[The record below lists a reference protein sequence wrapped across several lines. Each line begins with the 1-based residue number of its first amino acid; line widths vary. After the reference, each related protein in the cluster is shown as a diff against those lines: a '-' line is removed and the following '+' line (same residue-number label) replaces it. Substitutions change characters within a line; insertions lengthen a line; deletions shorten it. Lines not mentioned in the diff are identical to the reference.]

1 MSNKSVGAEK
11 VIEAGTSPI
20 SQDRIGDS
28 HFAILDDPGFHG
40 LTLYEK
46 KALLVNREL
55 DAHGMGKYQ
64 WWIFFLCGFGY
75 FLVGAIRT
83 SIKSCAYLIWFPR
96 T

>member
-1 MSNKSVGAEK
+1 MSSHKSVGAEK
-11 VIEAGTSPI
+11 AIEAGTSPI
-20 SQDRIGDS
+20 TQDRMEDS
-28 HFAILDDPGFHG
+28 QFAILDDPGFHG

-75 FLVGAIRT
+75 FLV
-83 SIKSCAYLIWFPR
+83 
-96 T
+96 

>member
-1 MSNKSVGAEK
+1 MSIHNSTGPEK
-11 VIEAGTSPI
+11 AIEVGTSPI
-20 SQDRIGDS
+20 AQDRMGGNYL
-28 HFAILDDPGFHG
+28 AILDDPGFRG

-75 FLVGAIRT
+75 FLVEAVPIR
-83 SIKSCAYLIWFPR
+83 IPSCAYLTTFP
-96 T
+96 